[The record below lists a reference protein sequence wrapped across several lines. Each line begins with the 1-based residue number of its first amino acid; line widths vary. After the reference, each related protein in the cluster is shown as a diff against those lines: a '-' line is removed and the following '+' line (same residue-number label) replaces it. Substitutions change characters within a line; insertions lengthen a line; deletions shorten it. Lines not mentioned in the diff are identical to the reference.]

1 MAHARAII
9 EAWRCGYS
17 EEQSKKGRRGLTR
30 AHYARQLAPERSTVT
45 IGL

>member
-9 EAWRCGYS
+9 EAWRCEYS
-17 EEQSKKGRRGLTR
+17 EERSIKGLGGLTR